1 MRIRPNKKPNRSKLQ
16 GFLVFAGKSIPSQ
29 QAVGISTQQTI
40 KITIKSREQVFKE
53 AAEAMGAVRRGETI
67 PFHEEIS
74 FDNLETLRRA
84 LTPKRLELLHII
96 KLHHPESIYELAQ
109 LVQRDAK
116 NVTED
121 LHYLQEL
128 GVLSLQHIHE
138 DRERIKPLLE
148 TDKLQVEIAI

>member
-1 MRIRPNKKPNRSKLQ
+1 MRIRP
-16 GFLVFAGKSIPSQ
+16 
-29 QAVGISTQQTI
+29 I
-40 KITIKSREQVFKE
+40 KISIKSREQVFKE
-53 AAEAMGAVRRGETI
+53 AAQAMGAVRRGEEI

-74 FDNLETLRRA
+74 FDNLETLRKA

-96 KLHHPESIYELAQ
+96 KQHNPESIYELAH

-128 GVLSLQHIHE
+128 GVVSLQPIH
-138 DRERIKPLLE
+138 DVRERIKPLLE
-148 TDKLQVEIAI
+148 TDRLQVEIAI

>member
-1 MRIRPNKKPNRSKLQ
+1 MRIKP
-16 GFLVFAGKSIPSQ
+16 
-29 QAVGISTQQTI
+29 I
-40 KITIKSREQVFKE
+40 KITIKSRTQVLKE
-53 AAEAMGAVRRGETI
+53 AGEAFTAVLEGKEYEK
-67 PFHEEIS
+67 HEEIS

-96 KLHHPESIYELAQ
+96 KLCHPESIYELAQ
-109 LVQRDAK
+109 MVERDAK

-128 GVLSLQHIHE
+128 GVISLQHIHD